1 MADPRL
7 ASRQGELI
15 DRSDPVSFTWEGE
28 PASGFA
34 GDTVGSA
41 LFAAGTRVFSR
52 SFKYHRR
59 RGLMCCAGQCPNC
72 LVEVD
77 GVPAVRACVTPIEE
91 GMTVRHINAWPSL
104 RRDLL
109 HLVGR
114 LTPSFGMQVGF
125 YYKTFIHPKRA
136 WPLYEKML
144 RNAAGLG
151 RLDPEHRRT
160 ERFDK
165 VHRHVDV
172 LVVGGGEAGLEAAAE
187 AAEAGKGVTLV
198 DESLALGGSLAWSG
212 PAARARLDA
221 LLARIEAGGVE
232 VLQPAYAGGVY
243 EGLLT
248 PVYQGRTMHRFR
260 PAELVIATGSIE
272 QPLVFGNND
281 LPGVMLAGAARRLVN
296 QFRIMPGEQAVLVT
310 SSEEGLDAALDL
322 ADGGV
327 NVVAVADSRADADGS
342 RIEDAGI
349 EYLSGFRPWQAKG
362 SGHVT
367 GVVVTRDGEHRTFGC
382 DLLLM
387 SGGSV
392 GLTSFVTQAGGSIRY
407 DRDQRRY
414 VPDGLPPGMRVVG
427 AAAGSAAAAGAVPA
441 AAPKTMCKQIVC
453 FCEDVT
459 TKDIAL
465 SLDEGFRSL
474 ELAKRYT
481 TVTMGPCQ
489 GRMCHRNS
497 GLVIADKLGVDPD
510 SQRVGVT
517 TARPPHNPTSFS
529 LLAARGY
536 EPVKRTSTHHWHA
549 EHGGKMLW
557 AGDWKR
563 PYDYGNADS
572 EAAAVHDSLGL
583 IDVSTLGKL
592 IVRGPDAAVFL
603 ERIYPNRFGDMK
615 LARVRYGIV
624 CGDDGSIIDDGTV
637 ARLSDQEYYVTT
649 TSSGAGAMEQW
660 FTWWNAVWKMDVQ
673 IVNVTSTLAAFN
685 LAGPNART
693 ALAKLTEF
701 DLSNEAF
708 PYLGAGH
715 AVIAGVPCLL
725 LRIGFVGEL
734 GYEIHLPTAAG
745 EHVWETLMEAGD
757 EFRVKPFGLEPQR
770 VLRLEKMHVIIGQ
783 DTNAESNPLEAAMP
797 WIVKLD
803 KESDWIGRYAIE
815 WYKRRGN
822 RLALVGWE
830 GQNGQVPKEG
840 TQVVGAGGE
849 PAGRITSSRF
859 SHRLGKAIGIAWVPV
874 AQAEEGTAI
883 RISDPSGATI
893 PATVTHRAFYDP
905 DGERLRS

>member
-1 MADPRL
+1 MSRL
-7 ASRQGELI
+7 GSRRGELI
-15 DRSDPVSFTWEGE
+15 DRGDPVSFTWEGE
-28 PASGFA
+28 PASGYA
-34 GDTVGSA
+34 GDTIGSA

-59 RGLMCCAGQCPNC
+59 RGLMCCSGQCPNC

-77 GVPAVRACVTPIEE
+77 GVPTVRACVTPIEE

-104 RRDLL
+104 QRDFL

-136 WPLYEKML
+136 WPLYEKIL

-160 ERFDK
+160 ERYDK

-172 LVVGGGEAGLEAAAE
+172 LVIGGGEAGLEAAAE
-187 AAEAGKGVTLV
+187 AAEAGRGVALV
-198 DESLALGGSLAWSG
+198 DEGLALGGQLAWGG
-212 PAARARLDA
+212 PAGRVRLEA
-221 LLARIEAGGVE
+221 LLDRVSEAGVE
-232 VLQPAYAGGVY
+232 IFQPAYAGGVY
-243 EGLLT
+243 EGLLV
-248 PVYQGRTMHRFR
+248 PVFQGRTMHRFR

-281 LPGVMLAGAARRLVN
+281 LPGVMLGGAARRLVN
-296 QFRIMPGEQAVLVT
+296 QFRIMPGEQAVVVT
-310 SSEEGLDAALDL
+310 SSEEGIDAALDL
-322 ADGGV
+322 AGGGV
-327 NVVAVADSRADADGS
+327 NVIAVADSRRDADPT
-342 RIEDAGI
+342 RVEDAGI
-349 EYLSGFRPWQAKG
+349 EYLAGFRPWQAKG
-362 SGHVT
+362 SKEVT
-367 GVVVTRDGEHRTFGC
+367 GVVVTRDGEHRTLAC
-382 DLLLM
+382 DLLVM

-392 GLTSFVTQAGGSIRY
+392 GHTSFITQGGGSIRY

-414 VPDGLPPGMRVVG
+414 VPDALPKGMRVVG

-441 AAPKTMCKQIVC
+441 AAPKTLCKQVVC

-465 SLDEGFRSL
+465 SLEEGFRSL

-497 GLVIADKLGVDPD
+497 GLVIADKLGLDPD

-563 PYDYGNADS
+563 PYDYGDADA
-572 EAAAVHDSLGL
+572 EAAAVHRSLGL

-592 IVRGPDAAVFL
+592 IVRGPEAAAFL

-624 CGDDGSIIDDGTV
+624 CGDDGSIVDDGTV
-637 ARLSDQEYYVTT
+637 ARLSDTEYYVTT
-649 TSSGAGAMEQW
+649 TSSGAGGMEQW
-660 FTWWNAVWKMDVQ
+660 FTWWNAVWDMDVQ

-685 LAGPNART
+685 LAGPDART
-693 ALAKLTEF
+693 ALAKLTDF

-715 AVIAGVPCLL
+715 ATIAGVPCLI

-745 EHVWETLMEAGD
+745 EHLWEQLMEAGD

-815 WYKRRGN
+815 WYKQRGN

-830 GQNGQVPKEG
+830 GQNGKVPMEG
-840 TQVVGAGGE
+840 TQVVGANGE

-874 AQAEEGTAI
+874 AQAEEGTPI

-893 PATVTHRAFYDP
+893 PATVTHRPFYDP